1 MAQPF
6 KVGNALLEIRD
17 SELYRQDFKTF
28 EDYCRQR
35 WKMSRFYAHRL
46 IDASEVFNNLLPIG
60 NVADQYECPYRGA
73 VGKHI
78 CKYAPTHESQ
88 VRPLSKLEP
97 EEQRE
102 AWKIATEK
110 TANRSAGNFPESVLP
125 SNN

>member
-1 MAQPF
+1 M
-6 KVGNALLEIRD
+6 K
-17 SELYRQDFKTF
+17 
-28 EDYCRQR
+28 
-35 WKMSRFYAHRL
+35 
-46 IDASEVFNNLLPIG
+46 
-60 NVADQYECPYRGA
+60 
-73 VGKHI
+73 
-78 CKYAPTHESQ
+78 SQ